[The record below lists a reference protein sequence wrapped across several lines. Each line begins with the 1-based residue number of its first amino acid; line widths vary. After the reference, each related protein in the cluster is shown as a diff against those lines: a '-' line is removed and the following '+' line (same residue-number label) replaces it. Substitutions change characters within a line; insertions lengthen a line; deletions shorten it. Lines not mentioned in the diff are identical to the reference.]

1 MPVQIHRIRDE
12 RLSQKVIQQLLQLI
26 RSGEIAIGG
35 KLPPESALALQLGV
49 SRGIL
54 REALTVME
62 TRGFLKR
69 TPREG
74 TTVIRNQEG
83 NLTENLS
90 NQLKKATIFNLLD
103 FREGVECKVVEKVI
117 DKASDEDIEA
127 LADLIEKQGLEL
139 SSRDYYFHYRLAVL
153 SGNPLFISFIDT
165 YYDLIK
171 EIRDLSLQVQDRSQS
186 VQREHLRIVSAL
198 RKRDKAAARRAT
210 RGHLD
215 AVAKTIAQRL

>member
-12 RLSQKVIQQLLQLI
+12 RLSEKVIQQLLQLI

-215 AVAKTIAQRL
+215 AVAKTISQRL

>member
-12 RLSQKVIQQLLQLI
+12 RLSEKVIQQLLQLI
-26 RSGEIAIGG
+26 RSGEIAVGG

-186 VQREHLRIVSAL
+186 VQKEHLRIVNAL

-215 AVAKTIAQRL
+215 AVAKTIAARL

>member
-12 RLSQKVIQQLLQLI
+12 RLSEKVIQQLLQLI

>member
-12 RLSQKVIQQLLQLI
+12 RLSEKVIQQLLQLI

-117 DKASDEDIEA
+117 DKASDEDIQA
-127 LADLIEKQGLEL
+127 LEDLIEKQGLEL

-186 VQREHLRIVSAL
+186 VQREHLRIVNAL